1 MFQTL
6 LGREEICVS
15 LRQIN
20 QANRRPQQGS
30 LGYFQIGN
38 HGLGLGVPQSNEAKG
53 MRNTVRSHKA
63 SRARLSQVCSSLMAT
78 REDVE
83 DMGEG

>member
-1 MFQTL
+1 MFQSL
-6 LGREEICVS
+6 LGGEEIYVR

-20 QANRRPQQGS
+20 QTNRRPQQGN

-63 SRARLSQVCSSLMAT
+63 SMARLSQVCSSLMAT
-78 REDVE
+78 RENVE
-83 DMGEG
+83 DIGEG